1 MTEVTVVAPASE
13 AANEIAATHGEI
25 IAAETIAAAEAAP
38 VVAQIEADRDVA
50 IAEIHAETDQAA
62 VEAAAIVAAQVGEN
76 DEWRRNIETRLSET
90 TIRLSG
96 IADQVS
102 SIQTTLTTL
111 ASPPVSRQEGGGGE
125 VTPGNQE
132 VPEPPAPRRKPYRWI

>member
-13 AANEIAATHGEI
+13 ASVEAAPVAV
-25 IAAETIAAAEAAP
+25 AAVEAAAEAAP

-96 IADQVS
+96 IADQMS

-111 ASPPVSRQEGGGGE
+111 ASAPVSRQEDGGGE